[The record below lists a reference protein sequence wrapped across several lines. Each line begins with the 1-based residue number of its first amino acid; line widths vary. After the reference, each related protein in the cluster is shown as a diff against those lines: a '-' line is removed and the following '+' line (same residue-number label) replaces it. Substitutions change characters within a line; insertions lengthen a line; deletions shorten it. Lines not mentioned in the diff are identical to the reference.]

1 MVPGEPGGC
10 APESSRLLVLDVKM
24 SLTTGG
30 RRKRVGYQTGCK
42 GGEWMVYMPK
52 RRTLKSK
59 ASHLLRVLRDGGAS
73 LESLPYLFSGDL
85 LRTLSRGKKKN

>member
-1 MVPGEPGGC
+1 
-10 APESSRLLVLDVKM
+10 
-24 SLTTGG
+24 
-30 RRKRVGYQTGCK
+30 
-42 GGEWMVYMPK
+42 MVYMPK